1 MVHESDDFKGV
12 LHSCPTIKELV
23 GDLDRSWGNSKE
35 WMLQLRDGRKLVLP
49 LSLY

>member
-35 WMLQLRDGRKLVLP
+35 WMLQLRDGQQIVPP